1 MSRRY
6 AIFDAA
12 QMGPQLDV
20 TRGGIVL
27 TTLVPSLGIARTGR
41 CDVPAQDF
49 ESFAEFIV
57 YGNAGTSISN
67 RISIGVVTD
76 DVGLSDYVGADEYG
90 VGYRLGEGQI
100 HHDGS
105 SIESAAVGALGD
117 VIVVRFTP
125 GEAGEG
131 VVTWYRNGVQVAAVD
146 LPTELEGQPL
156 FLACS
161 LGSDLEPGDLE
172 IMVNAGR
179 DWFWFPAAG
188 QGAGW
193 WESAAIPGTLR
204 YGDMPYITARND
216 EAPYVRYEGG
226 ITANR
231 IQDVRGVHFHIWGD
245 SRSQASGSAAVLE
258 VLDSEGRLDD
268 ALGLVYRDQPASL
281 RLVDPET
288 GYDAGTPMGG
298 FIVERIEATDPLR
311 RKITLKGPLASF
323 EVPMLRLAVRPDADE
338 NAVGHYYPTLVGPAF
353 SCPVR
358 LLNKAS
364 RIYAVDGI
372 GIDALGKVRDSG
384 RALDPTAPDFQLL
397 PAGRELELLNE
408 PAGTVTVDAAASGG
422 SIVIPGAP
430 DVLNGDGDPFVG
442 ESGVGTFPEN
452 WTAVTPAL
460 AGYEPYV
467 DANGRL
473 VIPHPDQAWTQVL
486 EHDTAVLESGKTY
499 SLEIA
504 VDELWFHPTAPSH
517 IALLESAGTY
527 APDWWEVHTMPLYPE
542 NGVAAG
548 GVVYPPL
555 PQVLTYK
562 LTPSVNMPLVLRW
575 RVQST
580 STPFPPDYAAI
591 VRHIKLIELPPPEDG
606 TEDELEAE
614 IAAMAMPLATILGE
628 VIGVRCGLPES
639 LWNRAS
645 AEAIDAAT
653 GFTGQGYWSREQV
666 PLRDVVEDLLRGY
679 TASGFEAADG
689 RLTFARLVDPETAAL
704 TGPDITGSDVLN
716 DPLPE
721 PDEMPGLTC
730 SVGCRRNEHVFR
742 ADELSDALPWAARP
756 KLTGEYR
763 YVRRYGGPLATGLE
777 HARARPTLP
786 TRLVIQQDA
795 QDTVDHIGQLASV
808 PRAFFDINVPEPHR
822 WEVAQICRLYLP
834 RWFKDN
840 NGWRNVYITRITNGR
855 QDIGTLRVWTR
866 APWEQ

>member
-12 QMGPQLDV
+12 NLGSQLDV

-27 TTLVPSLGIARTGR
+27 TTLAPGLGIARTGR

-105 SIESAAVGALGD
+105 SIESVAVGALGD
-117 VIVVRFTP
+117 VIGVRFTP

-131 VVTWYRNGVQVAAVD
+131 VVTWYRNGVQVTAVD

-172 IMVNAGR
+172 IMVNSGR

-204 YGDMPYITARND
+204 YGDMPYISGRGED
-216 EAPYVRYEGG
+216 MPYVRFEGG
-226 ITANR
+226 ITENR

-288 GYDAGTPMGG
+288 GYDAGHSLGS
-298 FIVERIEATDPLR
+298 FIVERIEATGPITRKVTLR
-311 RKITLKGPLASF
+311 GPLASF
-323 EVPMLRLAVRPDADE
+323 EVPLLRLAVRPDADE
-338 NAVGHYYPTLVGPAF
+338 NAVGHYYPALIGPGF

-358 LLNKAS
+358 LLNQAS
-364 RIYAVDGI
+364 RIYAIDSI
-372 GIDALGKVRDSG
+372 GVAAVGKVRDQG
-384 RALDPTAPDFQLL
+384 VALDPTAPDYAMQNG
-397 PAGRELELLNE
+397 GREIEILNE

-422 SIVIPGAP
+422 AIIPPGST
-430 DVLNGDGDPFVG
+430 DVLGGEGNPFVG
-442 ESGVGTFPEN
+442 VGGVGTFPDG
-452 WTAVTPAL
+452 WTAVTA
-460 AGYEPYV
+460 AKSGYEPYV
-467 DANGRL
+467 DGSGRL
-473 VIPHPDQAWTQVL
+473 FIPHPDQAWTQVIK
-486 EHDTAVLESGKTY
+486 HDTAVLEAGKSY
-499 SLEIA
+499 ILEIA
-504 VDELWFHPTAPSH
+504 VDELWFHPTASSS
-517 IALLESAGTY
+517 IAMLYYPYPTS
-527 APDWWEVHTMPLYPE
+527 PDWWSLYTALHDPSA
-542 NGVAAG
+542 GVYAG
-548 GVVYPPL
+548 GVLYPHL
-555 PQVLTYK
+555 PQVLTYRI
-562 LTPSVNMPLVLRW
+562 TPSANMDLMLRW
-575 RVQST
+575 RVQT
-580 STPFPPDYAAI
+580 TMLPPFTPDTAAI
-591 VRHIKLIELPPPEDG
+591 IRHIKLTELPPPEDG

-614 IAAMAMPLATILGE
+614 IAAAALPLADIMAE
-628 VIGVRCGLPES
+628 VIGNRCGLPGT

-653 GFTGQGYWSREQV
+653 GFTGQGYWTAEQAK
-666 PLRDVVEDLLRGY
+666 LRDVIDTLLRGY
-679 TASGFEAADG
+679 MASAFEAADG
-689 RLTFARLVDPETAAL
+689 RLTFARLVDPETVPPD
-704 TGPDITGSDVLN
+704 GVDITESDVLN
-716 DPLPE
+716 DLLPE
-721 PDEMPGLTC
+721 ADEMPGLTC
-730 SVGCRRNEHVFR
+730 SIGCRRNEHVFS
-742 ADELSDALPWAARP
+742 ADELGDALPWAARP
-756 KLTGEYR
+756 KLTRQYR
-763 YVRRYGGPLATGLE
+763 YVRRYGGPLAPGLE
-777 HARARPTLP
+777 HARAAETLDS
-786 TRLVIQQDA
+786 RLVITEDA
-795 QDTVDHIGQLASV
+795 QDAIDYAGQLASKARCFFDVKV
-808 PRAFFDINVPEPHR
+808 PRPER
-822 WEVAQICRLYLP
+822 WEVAEVCRMYSQ
-834 RWFKDN
+834 RWFG
-840 NGWRNVYITRITNGR
+840 GWQNVYITRITNGR
-855 QDIGTLRVWTR
+855 QSSGTLRVWTR